1 MPEMRTGNDEPA
13 EVWSNMNLKLTKE
26 EERRILDFRH
36 DMHMHPEL
44 SHREFRTTANIKAF
58 LKPLTG
64 IEILSLEKETT
75 GLVAR
80 LVGGKPGD
88 EVGLRADIDAI
99 CQTEE
104 NDLPWKSCEDGIMHA
119 CGHDFHTAGLLGA
132 AMILSRNRDEVPGTV
147 DFLFQEA
154 EETTDGA
161 KEMIDAGLFHVIHP
175 AAFFGEHNRP
185 EVACGKVVCKNGALM
200 AAKTNFV
207 IRIIGRG
214 GHGSMPHLCV
224 DPIVASAAV
233 IQSLQTVVSRNT
245 DPLDSVVLS
254 VGSIHGGSIENLVV
268 DKVEMTAS
276 IRALSLAAKD
286 KAVKRME
293 TIVKSTAEAYE
304 CQAEIEYREILP
316 LTFNGEEM
324 YRKAVR
330 AAQMAVGS
338 ENVID
343 VPPTLASED
352 FSMIMDCVPSFFY
365 WIGSGVPGRRPYAW
379 HQSRFMADDAG
390 VKVAAEVMAA
400 APFAYA
406 EKDFEGPTAAFQ

>member
-1 MPEMRTGNDEPA
+1 MDLR
-13 EVWSNMNLKLTKE
+13 LTNE
-26 EERRILDFRH
+26 EERRVLDFRH

-44 SHREFRTTANIKAF
+44 SHREFRTTANIKSF
-58 LKPLTG
+58 LQNLTG
-64 IEILSLEKETT
+64 IEILPLEKETT

-88 EVGLRADIDAI
+88 EIGLRADIDAI

-161 KEMIDAGLFHVIHP
+161 REMIDAGLFGVIHP
-175 AAFFGEHNRP
+175 VAFFGEHNRP
-185 EVACGKVVCKNGALM
+185 EVICGKVVCKNGALM

-276 IRALSLAAKD
+276 IRALSLEAKE
-286 KAVKRME
+286 KAVRRME
-293 TIVKSTAEAYE
+293 TIVKNTAEAYE
-304 CQAEIEYREILP
+304 CSAEIEYREILP

-352 FSMIMDCVPSFFY
+352 FSMIMDRVPSFFY

-400 APFAYA
+400 APFAFA
-406 EKDFEGPTAAFQ
+406 ENNFEKPAAAFN